1 MLIESLLAANGLVW
15 LAHQFPPLQS
25 FMMRNFATTPR
36 NLSEGAAGIAR
47 MFASTFSHKSFVHLL
62 ANMAGL
68 WTIGPNLLRT
78 YSLDPK
84 SPVLSLSEFM
94 AMYVTAGMAGAV
106 ASSLFH
112 RSLGM
117 HIPALGASGSI
128 FGVLGYFLLANPDA
142 QMLLLFVIPAGA
154 TTTTLASVAINGY
167 LVFRTWRMARAGIV
181 SGGIDGMAHLAGHA
195 VGALWYLKR
204 RAEESSKLAAGGPPG
219 SSYGPGGKTVTAPF
233 GSPTSSASTAS
244 SSSSSSYPLEE
255 YAGDPH
261 RARGGSRY
269 AEDDWT
275 GGSDSRSRSFGAGEH
290 RPRGGGGISV

>member
-1 MLIESLLAANGLVW
+1 MCFKASVLTLPAPASSSRPSR
-15 LAHQFPPLQS
+15 PPLAFTLPAILRCS
-25 FMMRNFATTPR
+25 
-36 NLSEGAAGIAR
+36 
-47 MFASTFSHKSFVHLL
+47 FSHKSFVHLL

-68 WTIGPNLLRT
+68 WTIGPQCLRT
-78 YSLDPK
+78 YSLDPT
-84 SPVLSLSEFM
+84 SPVLSLGEFM
-94 AMYVTAGMAGAV
+94 AMYVAAGMAGAV
-106 ASSLFH
+106 ASSMFH

-154 TTTTLASVAINGY
+154 TTTTLASVALNGY
-167 LVFRTWRMARAGIV
+167 LVFRTYRMARAGIV

-204 RAEESSKLAAGGPPG
+204 RAEESAKLAAGGPPG
-219 SSYGPGGKTVTAPF
+219 SSYGPGGKTVTSPF
-233 GSPTSSASTAS
+233 SSSTSSASSSSAS

-269 AEDDWT
+269 AEDDLT
-275 GGSDSRSRSFGAGEH
+275 GGSDSRSFGAGED